1 MIGGLR
7 GMTSYNYNYR
17 KKLKGLARA
26 LKKHSTKAEIHLWCE
41 VLRIKKFYGYS
52 FLRQRPIGNYIVDFF
67 CKELN
72 LAIEVDGITHEEKF
86 NEDKQKDQYLKKT
99 GISII
104 RFTDDEVLHDLE
116 NVISTLEHFIH
127 R

>member
-1 MIGGLR
+1 
-7 GMTSYNYNYR
+7 MTSYNYIYN

-26 LKKHSTKAEIHLWCE
+26 LRKYSTKAEIYLWCE
-41 VLRIKKFYGYS
+41 ILRAKKFHGYS

-72 LAIEVDGITHEEKF
+72 LVIEVDGITHEEKC
-86 NEDKQKDQYLKKT
+86 NEDKQKDQFLEKS
-99 GISII
+99 GLQII
-104 RFTDDEVLHDLE
+104 RFTDEEVLHDLE

-127 R
+127 RK